1 MGTLLELEDPVP
13 RLRGELAARFGLR
26 VDAAAARRALAAEI
40 THYRAHMTTGGCDA
54 AGVRAL
60 RTDCA
65 RVLRDALGAPA
76 APLGLDDLVAALL
89 ASLRFR
95 PFPDAQPALR
105 ALRQTAGLRLV
116 VASNWDVSLPDVL
129 ADAGLLEL
137 VDGVV
142 TSAEAGA
149 GKPGGAVFARALT
162 LAQAAPDRA
171 VHVGDSVAED
181 VEGARAAGIVPVL
194 LARGGGAP
202 PPPPGVRAVHALT
215 ELVPPAT

>member
-13 RLRGELAARFGLR
+13 RLRGELATRCGLQ

-40 THYRAHMTTGGCDA
+40 AHYRAHMTTGGGDA

-65 RVLRDALGAPA
+65 RVLRDALGAAA

-95 PFPDAQPALR
+95 PLPDAAPALR
-105 ALRQTAGLRLV
+105 ALRETAGLRLV
-116 VASNWDVSLPDVL
+116 VASNWDVSLHDVL
-129 ADAGLLEL
+129 EEAGLREL

-149 GKPGGAVFARALT
+149 PKPDGAVFARALA
-162 LAQAAPDRA
+162 LAGASPDRA

-181 VEGARAAGIVPVL
+181 VEGARAAGIVPILVV
-194 LARGGGAP
+194 RGAP
-202 PPPPGVRAVHALT
+202 PPPSPPGVRVLHALT
-215 ELVPPAT
+215 ELTEPAA

>member
-13 RLRGELAARFGLR
+13 RLCGELAARFGLR
-26 VDAAAARRALAAEI
+26 VDAATARRALAAEI
-40 THYRAHMTTGGCDA
+40 AHYRAHMTTDGGDA

-60 RTDCA
+60 RVECA
-65 RVLRDALGAPA
+65 RVLRDALGAAA

-95 PFPDAQPALR
+95 PYPDAAPALR
-105 ALRQTAGLRLV
+105 ALRENAGLRLV
-116 VASNWDVSLPDVL
+116 VASNWDVSLHDVL
-129 ADAGLLEL
+129 DQAGLREL

-149 GKPGGAVFARALT
+149 PKPGGAVFARALA
-162 LAQAAPDRA
+162 LARVTPDRA

-181 VEGARAAGIVPVL
+181 VDGARAAGIVPILIV
-194 LARGGGAP
+194 RGTPPA
-202 PPPPGVRAVHALT
+202 PPPPGVRVVHALT
-215 ELVPPAT
+215 GLAAPAA